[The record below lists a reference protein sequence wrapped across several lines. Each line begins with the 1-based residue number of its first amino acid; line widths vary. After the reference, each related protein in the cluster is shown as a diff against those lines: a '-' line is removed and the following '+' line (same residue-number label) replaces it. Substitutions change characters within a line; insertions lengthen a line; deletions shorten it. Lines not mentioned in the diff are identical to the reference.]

1 MFTAIQRI
9 VRSIPRGGV
18 SSYGA
23 VAKAAGYP
31 GASRQV
37 VWALR
42 AATGRGLPW
51 HRVVAA
57 GGRIA
62 LPGESGMEQRLR
74 LQQEGVTFRGLN
86 VDMAAHEHMFT
97 RGKTKQAG
105 KVKPKKAGKSSGR
118 AIRKKPRRKL

>member
-1 MFTAIQRI
+1 MMFQAIQSV
-9 VRSIPRGGV
+9 VRKIPRGKV

-31 GASRQV
+31 GAARQV

-42 AATGRGLPW
+42 ATRGLPW

-62 LPGESGMEQRLR
+62 LPGESGFEQRMR
-74 LQQEGVTFRGLN
+74 LQQEGVTFRGLK
-86 VDMAAHEHMFT
+86 VDMEAHEHQFMRARKRKSKRASRRSRT
-97 RGKTKQAG
+97 R
-105 KVKPKKAGKSSGR
+105 
-118 AIRKKPRRKL
+118 

>member
-1 MFTAIQRI
+1 MFAAINAV
-9 VRSIPRGGV
+9 VRKIPRGKV

-23 VAKAAGYP
+23 VAKAAGFP

-42 AATGRGLPW
+42 AGRGLPW

-62 LPGESGMEQRLR
+62 LPGEGGLEQRLR
-74 LQQEGVTFRGLN
+74 LQQEGVTFRGLK
-86 VDMAAHEHMFT
+86 VDMEAHEFRFARKAKKKS
-97 RGKTKQAG
+97 RG
-105 KVKPKKAGKSSGR
+105 R
-118 AIRKKPRRKL
+118 

>member
-1 MFTAIQRI
+1 MFAAIQSI
-9 VRSIPRGGV
+9 VRKIPRGKV

-23 VAKAAGYP
+23 VAKAAGYE

-74 LQQEGVTFRGLN
+74 LQQEGVAFRGSR
-86 VDMAAHEHMFT
+86 VDMSTHEHKFARMRAT
-97 RGKTKQAG
+97 KKTTA
-105 KVKPKKAGKSSGR
+105 KAGV
-118 AIRKKPRRKL
+118 KKKR

>member
-1 MFTAIQRI
+1 MFAAIQKV
-9 VRSIPRGGV
+9 VRAIPRGQV
-18 SSYGA
+18 ASYGA
-23 VAKAAGYP
+23 IAKAAGYP
-31 GASRQV
+31 GAARQV

-74 LQQEGVTFRGLN
+74 LQQEGVTFRGLK
-86 VDMAAHEHMFT
+86 VDMVAHEHKFAK
-97 RGKTKQAG
+97 RSAQRKTA
-105 KVKPKKAGKSSGR
+105 KKKSAR
-118 AIRKKPRRKL
+118 PRRH

>member
-1 MFTAIQRI
+1 MMFPAIQAV
-9 VRSIPRGGV
+9 VRQIPRGKV

-74 LQQEGVTFRGLN
+74 LQQEGVTFRGLK
-86 VDMAAHEHMFT
+86 VDMAVHEHKFT
-97 RGKTKQAG
+97 RAKTRKKSKA
-105 KVKPKKAGKSSGR
+105 KSKPKSK
-118 AIRKKPRRKL
+118 RR